1 LPHFTQF
8 LFEGEYV
15 MTSKTTS
22 FFDELYDLLKVGRPN
37 LGQILTIVEDQLQ
50 AGVCI
55 AEQRAAKDQ
64 LIKFLTSLKQF
75 FAKNLNSQKKVEE
88 LIQNIESEGVLDL
101 EKFGVVLH
109 SLMAFTTGSPP
120 LVGHS
125 LVPISFMGRIAQIF
139 PQTTSQDPGTDTLN
153 QHLKVVG
160 DQKLVDLAAQAV
172 VSEKAWQ
179 EKLLLI
185 GRELIAAYPTGH
197 LVDYATTKFFE
208 GNPVDGT
215 RKNSQ
220 KLESLLRQQLLGFH
234 RISGSLRSKMSEG
247 RAKAN
252 KLKDSI
258 TQLEGAIILSQKS
271 LFIDP
276 QTGVPSRSS
285 FTAHLHRHL
294 ERALHLGELFSISLI
309 HIQDFA
315 NITAKLK
322 KTEEQHFIKTV
333 ASIIRSEIKDGDFL
347 AQLGVDRFAM
357 IFPATTQKGSP
368 EVTAT
373 IGATLNS
380 TDFKL
385 SSGNIT
391 VKYGSQTFKAGMT
404 AQDMLTATDNLANL
418 EDGPA
423 QIIEDKPV
431 LNVRE
436 A

>member
-1 LPHFTQF
+1 
-8 LFEGEYV
+8 
-15 MTSKTTS
+15 MTSETAS
-22 FFDELYDLLKVGRPN
+22 FFDDLYDLLKVGRPN
-37 LGQILTIVEDQLQ
+37 LGQILTAVEDQLQ

-75 FAKNLNSQKKVEE
+75 FVKNQNSQKKVEG
-88 LIQNIESEGVLDL
+88 LIQKIESEEVLDL
-101 EKFGVVLH
+101 EEFSRVLH
-109 SLMAFTTGSPP
+109 PLMAFTIGSSP
-120 LVGHS
+120 LAGHS
-125 LVPISFMGRIAQIF
+125 SVPISFLGRIAQIF
-139 PQTTSQDPGTDTLN
+139 PQTTSPDPGTDTLN
-153 QHLKVVG
+153 QNLTVVG

-172 VSEKAWQ
+172 ESEKAWQ
-179 EKLLLI
+179 KKLLLI
-185 GRELIAAYPTGH
+185 GQDLIAAYPAGH

-208 GNPVDGT
+208 GDSVDGS
-215 RKNSQ
+215 RKSSQ
-220 KLESLLRQQLLGFH
+220 KLENLLRQQLLGYH

-258 TQLEGAIILSQKS
+258 TKLEEAIVLSQKS

-309 HIQDFA
+309 HIQDFT

-322 KTEEQHFIKTV
+322 KAEEQHFVKSV
-333 ASIIRSEIKDGDFL
+333 VSIIRSELKEGDFL

-357 IFPATTQKGSP
+357 IFPAATQKGSS
-368 EVTAT
+368 EITTA
-373 IGATLNS
+373 IGEILNS

-385 SSGNIT
+385 SNGTSTIT
-391 VKYGSQTFKAGMT
+391 VKSGSQTFTAGMT
-404 AQDMLTATDNLANL
+404 AQDMLTATDNLADL
-418 EDGPA
+418 ENEPA
-423 QIIEDKPV
+423 DTSENEPI